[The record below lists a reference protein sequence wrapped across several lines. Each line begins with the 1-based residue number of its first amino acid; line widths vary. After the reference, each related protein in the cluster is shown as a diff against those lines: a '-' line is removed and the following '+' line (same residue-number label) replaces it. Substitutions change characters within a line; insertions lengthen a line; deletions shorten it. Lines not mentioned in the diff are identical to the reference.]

1 MLSSRVRIGIVDDQR
16 LFAEGLGM
24 LVGAQA
30 DLEFVGIA
38 NDGADASDFVR
49 DACPDVLLMD
59 IRMPRVNGI
68 EATRRLASD
77 RSHDTKVIVLTTIQ
91 DDRAALEAMRAGAVA
106 FLTKAATGQEVL
118 AAIRA
123 AAGRGDDSVFA
134 GAVADLLSG
143 APPEAKGSVDAA
155 LTPREIE
162 VITRVA
168 RGSSNSDIAAQEFV
182 TEATVKSHVSAAL
195 RKLSL
200 TSRVQL
206 VIYAYDHG
214 LALPRNGR

>member
-1 MLSSRVRIGIVDDQR
+1 MLSSKVRIGIVDDQR

-38 NDGADASDFVR
+38 NDGADAFDLVR

-68 EATRRLASD
+68 EATRRLAAD

-123 AAGRGDDSVFA
+123 AAGGGDDSVFA